1 MFSLLQEFLLSLV
14 SFQIIVC
21 HPNIELVLWSNLGVA
36 PDLTPVTEESL
47 AEKVEG
53 EEGRTKQTQTQQ
65 PLRETLFEA
74 YKANL
79 AQKTSSEQAVLTE
92 GETQGL

>member
-1 MFSLLQEFLLSLV
+1 M
-14 SFQIIVC
+14 
-21 HPNIELVLWSNLGVA
+21 A

-65 PLRETLFEA
+65 PLRETLIEA

>member
-1 MFSLLQEFLLSLV
+1 
-14 SFQIIVC
+14 
-21 HPNIELVLWSNLGVA
+21 
-36 PDLTPVTEESL
+36 VTEESL

-65 PLRETLFEA
+65 PLRETLIEA

>member
-1 MFSLLQEFLLSLV
+1 MLSLLQEFLLSLL

-47 AEKVEG
+47 DEEVEG

-65 PLRETLFEA
+65 PLRETLIEA

-79 AQKTSSEQAVLTE
+79 ALKTSSEQAVLTE